1 MKEQS
6 GTGQFRSRR
15 TSHSKDRKVYL
26 RTGSRA
32 GLLPRG
38 LLAVCRRFL
47 LLTELKL
54 SNYRGIDALAL
65 PGILLNCL
73 ALFEG
78 HLGSLVLQ
86 IVELP
91 CSDLLHPSIGL
102 KSV

>member
-65 PGILLNCL
+65 PGISLYCL
-73 ALFEG
+73 ASSVG
-78 HLGSLVLQ
+78 YLGSLALRTDGSAC
-86 IVELP
+86 L
-91 CSDLLHPSIGL
+91 DLSHPSIGL